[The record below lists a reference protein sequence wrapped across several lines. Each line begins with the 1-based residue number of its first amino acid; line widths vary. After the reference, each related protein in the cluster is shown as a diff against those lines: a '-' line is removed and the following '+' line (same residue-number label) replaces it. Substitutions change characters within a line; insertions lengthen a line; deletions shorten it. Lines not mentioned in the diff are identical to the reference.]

1 MVLTLSDIFTHS
13 PHNLQFEQKP
23 SKSKQRDKI
32 VLRKLLG
39 KISFYCTIEL

>member
-1 MVLTLSDIFTHS
+1 MILTVSDICTHS
-13 PHNLQFEQKP
+13 PHNLQFKQKP
-23 SKSKQRDKI
+23 CKSKQRDKI